1 MPDPQPMTQAFR
13 GSPGLPDVA
22 LRAAACADRDA
33 ILALQRQSLRVL
45 GRSHYSERQIESYL
59 RHAETLEPYLVAD
72 GTYFVADAGD
82 GLAGCGGWSLRSPA
96 YAAVTGTTVDTGAAR
111 LPRLRAM
118 YVHPGFARR
127 GIGSLLVAGIERAIL
142 AAGYREAAVDATLP
156 GVALYARCGYRAT
169 GEMQA
174 ELPDGETLRF
184 VCMRKRLAPD
194 AESPR

>member
-1 MPDPQPMTQAFR
+1 MTR
-13 GSPGLPDVA
+13 ISRGLPGVA
-22 LRAAACADRDA
+22 VRAAATADRDA

-45 GRSHYSERQIESYL
+45 GRSHYGERQIESYL

-82 GLAGCGGWSLRSPA
+82 RLAGCGGWSLRSPG
-96 YAAVTGTTVDTGAAR
+96 YAAVTGAADDAGLAR

-118 YVHPGFARR
+118 YVHPDFARR

-142 AAGYREAAVDATLP
+142 AAGFREAAVDATLP
-156 GVALYARCGYRAT
+156 GVALYERCGYRAT
-169 GEMQA
+169 GEMHA

-184 VCMRKRLAPD
+184 VCMRKRLAPG
-194 AESPR
+194 AESRR

>member
-13 GSPGLPDVA
+13 GSHGLPGVA
-22 LRAAACADRDA
+22 LRAAVAADRDA

-72 GTYFVADAGD
+72 GTYIVADAGD
-82 GLAGCGGWSLRSPA
+82 RLAGCGGWSLRPPA
-96 YAAVTGTTVDTGAAR
+96 YAAVTGVPDGGGSAR

-127 GIGSLLVAGIERAIL
+127 GIGSLLVAAIERAIV

-169 GEMQA
+169 GEMHA
-174 ELPDGETLRF
+174 ELPDGQALRF
-184 VCMRKRLAPD
+184 VCMRKRLAPG
-194 AESPR
+194 AGSPR